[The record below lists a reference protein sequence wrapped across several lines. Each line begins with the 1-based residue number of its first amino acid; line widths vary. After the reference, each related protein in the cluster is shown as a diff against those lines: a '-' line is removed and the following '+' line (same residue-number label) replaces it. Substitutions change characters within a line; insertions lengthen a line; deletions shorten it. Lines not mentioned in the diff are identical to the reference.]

1 MIERKNKILEENHQQ
16 VEQLK
21 EEADKFE
28 NHWKEIHDSQLMDC
42 REKMKK
48 QHELWNQ
55 QQRKLSHKTSVSS
68 VTDENSHQKM
78 SVNYSSDVEHLK
90 TSLGKQKQR
99 KPNAEQQSLVLEPI
113 LIAVANHTAKELP
126 LEVIDEEEVDGENV
140 NQSLSTSETEVEVDD
155 IEKAGV
161 SNGNE
166 KTEAEAGNEMSSST
180 IIENENAKLL
190 TMGVDTEVDSLNITT
205 DDGGS
210 KNDVVM
216 SEIKN
221 IQNKQEGSDF
231 CINAALSAKNS
242 INQST
247 DEPNV
252 GVGKLDASSGIT
264 NSSCLRSESSTRSD
278 SVESVSSRP
287 KSVRFDLP

>member
-68 VTDENSHQKM
+68 VTDANSHQKM
-78 SVNYSSDVEHLK
+78 SVNYSSDLEHLK
-90 TSLGKQKQR
+90 MSLGKQKQG
-99 KPNAEQQSLVLEPI
+99 KPSAEQQTLVLEPI
-113 LIAVANHTAKELP
+113 LIAVANNTAKELP

-140 NQSLSTSETEVEVDD
+140 NQNLSTLVTEVEVDD

-166 KTEAEAGNEMSSST
+166 KTEAEAENE

-190 TMGVDTEVDSLNITT
+190 TMGVDTEVDSPNITI

-221 IQNKQEGSDF
+221 IENTEEGNDLY
-231 CINAALSAKNS
+231 INATLSVKNS

-247 DEPNV
+247 DEQNV
-252 GVGKLDASSGIT
+252 GVRKLDASSSIT
-264 NSSCLRSESSTRSD
+264 NSSCLRSESSTRSN
-278 SVESVSSRP
+278 SMESVSSRP